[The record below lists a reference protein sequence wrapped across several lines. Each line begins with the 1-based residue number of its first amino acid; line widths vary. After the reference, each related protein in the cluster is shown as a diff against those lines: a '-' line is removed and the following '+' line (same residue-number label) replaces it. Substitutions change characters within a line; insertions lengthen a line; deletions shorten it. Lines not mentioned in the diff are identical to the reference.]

1 MENLSNNT
9 IDTLKETDTSKN
21 KYKYK
26 ALIHLIDT

>member
-1 MENLSNNT
+1 MENLSDNT
-9 IDTLKETDTSKN
+9 TDKTDETNKN